1 MPVHAHFKGRRSLG
15 IASVLEISPQR
26 AHHLIRA
33 DRRFFYVK
41 PPLPTGRLEM
51 YTNRDRR
58 RGDHGSEPKEKVD
71 VDRVDQDQKDDDRP
85 LIMHPRDKYI
95 SEFARELGGILKE
108 NGFYQFHGRAVQVRL
123 VTVKTRNGKENKVKQ
138 LVQLEVPQF

>member
-15 IASVLEISPQR
+15 IASVLEIPPQR

-41 PPLPTGRLEM
+41 PPLPTGPLEM

-71 VDRVDQDQKDDDRP
+71 LDRVAPAVLRP
-85 LIMHPRDKYI
+85 SIPATLIACNAPQRHLVVVCGD
-95 SEFARELGGILKE
+95 AVDGGIQSRSSE
-108 NGFYQFHGRAVQVRL
+108 RRYP
-123 VTVKTRNGKENKVKQ
+123 E
-138 LVQLEVPQF
+138 